1 LESSTTYTGLS
12 SETGTAV
19 AITVADGL
27 IKKVEPRPEASVTEW
42 VSPGW
47 IDLQVNGFGGVD
59 YNSPATTIEQIA
71 LSIEAQRKTGV
82 TRLLP
87 TVITGDLG
95 EMAECFKNLARA
107 KRELPDGAAMVGFHA
122 EGPWISPEDGP
133 RGAHPR
139 EHVRPASVDE
149 FKRLQDAADG
159 LLRLLTLAPES
170 PGAPALIEYAARS
183 GVTVS
188 IGHTGATSQQ
198 LEDAVNAGAT
208 MTTHLGN
215 GAHSVLPKGQNYI
228 LQQMADDR
236 LSAGIIVDGIHL
248 SPDFVKIAVRA
259 KGPERLFLV
268 TDAVAPAGCAPGL
281 HPLGSQHVR
290 LSEDGSV
297 RLPDGRLAGSSLR
310 MDRAVENVMRFAR
323 AGVGHACR
331 MASANAAKAIGY
343 EQRSGYL
350 RPGDSADLTF
360 FTLSGEGHL
369 QVTKAIAADR

>member
-1 LESSTTYTGLS
+1 MESSTTYTGLS

-19 AITVADGL
+19 AITVSSGL
-27 IKKVEPRPEASVTEW
+27 IEKVEPRPEASVTDW

-59 YNSPATTIEQIA
+59 YNSPATTIDQIA

-82 TRLLP
+82 TCLLP
-87 TVITGDLG
+87 TVITGDLS
-95 EMAECFKNLARA
+95 EMAACLKNLASA
-107 KRELPDGAAMVGFHA
+107 KRELPEGAAIIGFHV

-149 FKRLQDAADG
+149 FKRLQDAAGG
-159 LLRLLTLAPES
+159 LIRLLTLAPES
-170 PGAPALIEYAARS
+170 PGAPALIEYAAGS

-188 IGHTGATSQQ
+188 IGHTGATSEQ
-198 LEDAVNAGAT
+198 LEAAVSAGAT

-215 GAHSVLPKGQNYI
+215 GAHAVLPKGQNYI

-248 SPDFVKIAVRA
+248 SPDFVKIVVRA

-310 MDRAVENVMRFAR
+310 MDRAVENVMRFAG
-323 AGVGHACR
+323 AGVGQACR
-331 MASANAAKAIGY
+331 MASANAAKAVGHV
-343 EQRSGYL
+343 QRSGFL
-350 RPGDSADLTF
+350 QAGDPADLTF
-360 FTLSGEGHL
+360 FTLSGEGRL
-369 QVTKAIAADR
+369 EVTNVIRPG

>member
-1 LESSTTYTGLS
+1 MAAG
-12 SETGTAV
+12 V
-19 AITVADGL
+19 
-27 IKKVEPRPEASVTEW
+27 IKKVEPSGDTSVTGW
-42 VSPGW
+42 ISPGW

-59 YNSPATTIEQIA
+59 YNSAATTVEQIA
-71 LSIEAQRKTGV
+71 RSISAQRDTGV

-87 TVITGDLG
+87 TVITGDLD
-95 EMAECFKNLARA
+95 EMAACLANLACA
-107 KRELPDGAAMVGFHA
+107 KRELPEGTSIVGFHV

-139 EHVRPASVDE
+139 EHVRPASIEE
-149 FKRLQDAADG
+149 FKRLQGAAEG
-159 LLRLLTLAPES
+159 LIRLLTLAPES
-170 PGAPALIEYAARS
+170 PGAPALIEYAAGM

-188 IGHTGATSQQ
+188 IGHTGATAEQ
-198 LEDAVNAGAT
+198 LETAVKAGAT

-215 GAHSVLPKGQNYI
+215 GAHPVLPKGHNYI

-236 LSAGIIVDGIHL
+236 LSAGLIVDGIHL

-259 KGPERLFLV
+259 KGPERTFLV

-281 HPLGSQHVR
+281 HALGSQHVR

-310 MDRAVENVMRFAR
+310 MDKAVENVMRFTGIG
-323 AGVGHACR
+323 AGQACR

-343 EQRSGYL
+343 DERSGFL
-350 RPGDSADLTF
+350 QPGDPADITF
-360 FTLSGEGHL
+360 FTLSAEGQLH
-369 QVTKAIAADR
+369 VTNVVSAG